1 MKKIGYL
8 LFAVIFNICRL
19 FPVKIGK
26 NILFN
31 GHNHG
36 LNGNL
41 LQIKKGLMKAEASVE
56 IKWYA
61 KRDMFSGGGL
71 GKIKGIFEFFILLPF
86 QMATA
91 EIIFLNDN
99 FIPLAY
105 CYPSKRTKI
114 VQ

>member
-1 MKKIGYL
+1 MKKLGYL

-19 FPVKIGK
+19 FPVKRGK

-41 LQIKKGLMKAEASVE
+41 LQIRRGLMKAEPSMK

-61 KRDMFSGGGL
+61 KRDIFRRRIRENKGGFWILFSFAFSDGN
-71 GKIKGIFEFFILLPF
+71 FRNCFF
-86 QMATA
+86 
-91 EIIFLNDN
+91 
-99 FIPLAY
+99 
-105 CYPSKRTKI
+105 K
-114 VQ
+114 